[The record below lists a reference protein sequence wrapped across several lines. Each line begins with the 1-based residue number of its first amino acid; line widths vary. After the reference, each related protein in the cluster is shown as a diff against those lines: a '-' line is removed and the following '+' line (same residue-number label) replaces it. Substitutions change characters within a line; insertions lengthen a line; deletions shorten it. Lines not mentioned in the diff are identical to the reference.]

1 MTGLLE
7 TCITRRL
14 EIQHVFATQTSAM
27 ALVGRKLVEGIII
40 LTFIDVNVK
49 VRCIN

>member
-14 EIQHVFATQTSAM
+14 EIQHVFATKTSAM
-27 ALVGRKLVEGIII
+27 ALVGGKLEEGISI
-40 LTFIDVNVK
+40 LTFIEVNVK
-49 VRCIN
+49 VKCIN